1 MADYRYIILGGGL
14 AAGYAAQTFVEEGVQ
29 PGELAILSA
38 ETMLPYERPPLSK
51 AFLAGKKPLEKL
63 LINPAGFYKTHGI
76 EVRLET
82 VVSRVDL
89 AKRQIEA
96 GGETFGFEK
105 LMLATGS
112 RPRRLE
118 IPGADLEGVYTLRQ
132 VGDAQQIREAAAQ
145 ANRAVVIGGGFIGME
160 VSAVLRQLGL
170 DVTLVIRDERVWQTF
185 FTPPMSAFFER
196 YYRQQG
202 VRLVTQAEVVAL
214 QGNGRVRDVVL
225 ASGEAI
231 AADLV
236 VAGIGAVPNVELFQ
250 QGDNGLEIDNGI
262 LVNSYLETGVPG
274 VYAVGDIARYEDSV
288 YGGKRRRVE
297 HWDNAKTQ
305 GQCAAQ
311 AMMGKHEEFFHAPYF
326 FSDVFDL
333 SYEFWGDSS
342 NATDIIYRGKVEE
355 GQFSTWWIQDGRIR
369 GVFVMNRPEEERELA
384 ALWVETG
391 NMVMALDDL
400 ADDTLALSPLVDENS
415 TPG

>member
-1 MADYRYIILGGGL
+1 MPDYRYIILGGGL
-14 AAGYAAQTFVEEGVQ
+14 AAGYAAQTFAEEGVQ

-38 ETMLPYERPPLSK
+38 EATLPYERPPLSK
-51 AFLAGKKPLEKL
+51 SFLAGKKPLEKL
-63 LINPAGFYKTHGI
+63 LINPASFYQEHGI

-82 VVSRVDL
+82 VVGRVDL
-89 AKRQIEA
+89 EKRQLEA
-96 GGETFGFEK
+96 GGERFGFEK

-118 IPGADLEGVYTLRQ
+118 VPGADLERVYTLRQ
-132 VGDAQQIREAAAQ
+132 LEDAQQIREAAGK

-160 VSAVLRQLGL
+160 VTAVLRQLGL
-170 DVTLVIRDERVWQTF
+170 ATTLVIRDERVWPTF
-185 FTPPMSAFFER
+185 FTPSMSAFFEN

-202 VRLVTQAEVVAL
+202 VELVTKAEVAAL
-214 QGNGRVRDVVL
+214 VGNGHVSDVVL
-225 ASGEAI
+225 ASGEAL

-236 VAGIGAVPNVELFQ
+236 VAGIGVVPNLELFQ
-250 QGDNGLEIDNGI
+250 QEGNGLQIEDGI
-262 LVNSYLETGVPG
+262 LVNSYLETGVAG
-274 VYAVGDIARYEDSV
+274 VYAVGDIARYEDSLF
-288 YGGKRRRVE
+288 GGKRRRVE

-305 GQCAAQ
+305 GKCAAQ
-311 AMMGKHEEFFHAPYF
+311 AMMGKHQEFFHAPYF

-342 NATDIIYRGKVEE
+342 NATDVIYRGQVHK

-369 GVFVMNRPEEERELA
+369 GAFVMNRPKEERELA

-391 NMVMALDDL
+391 NMVVSLDDL
-400 ADDTLALSPLVDENS
+400 ADDTMALSPLVDENS